1 MGEGRRRTGSGMGG
15 GQKKPRELEQL
26 IEICSL
32 MVGVGGGRWGNP
44 LESTRDPGGKRL
56 SGLKG
61 PKCSKM
67 RGNLKSLSPVDR
79 QGLKGGDW
87 VTNPQSKYLT
97 QNCPCLKELQEQ
109 KWRKDGKKGGPLIGP
124 TWDLSHRHQVLARLL
139 RL

>member
-1 MGEGRRRTGSGMGG
+1 MDGRGEEENRIRYGG
-15 GQKKPRELEQL
+15 GAKEAQRARTINRNMQPH
-26 IEICSL
+26 
-32 MVGVGGGRWGNP
+32 GGGGRWGNP